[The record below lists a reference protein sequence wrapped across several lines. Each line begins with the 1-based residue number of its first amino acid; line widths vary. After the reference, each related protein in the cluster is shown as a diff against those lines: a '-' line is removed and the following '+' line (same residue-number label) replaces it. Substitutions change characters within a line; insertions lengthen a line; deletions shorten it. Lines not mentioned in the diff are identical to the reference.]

1 MKLIKLS
8 VLALAALSLVCASC
22 AKKQAAS
29 APAPGYVE
37 YGK

>member
-1 MKLIKLS
+1 MKF
-8 VLALAALSLVCASC
+8 VRLAAVVLAALSFTCASC
-22 AKKQAAS
+22 AKKQTA

>member
-8 VLALAALSLVCASC
+8 AIALAAFSLLFASC
-22 AKKQAAS
+22 AKKETA

>member
-1 MKLIKLS
+1 MKLIKFSILAFAALAS
-8 VLALAALSLVCASC
+8 VLCASC
-22 AKKQAAS
+22 AKKQAA

>member
-8 VLALAALSLVCASC
+8 VLALAALTLVCASC
-22 AKKQAAS
+22 AKKETA

>member
-8 VLALAALSLVCASC
+8 VLTLAALTLVCASC
-22 AKKQAAS
+22 AKKEAA

>member
-8 VLALAALSLVCASC
+8 VLGLAALATMLCASC
-22 AKKQAAS
+22 AKKEAA